1 MEENVD
7 FKYFKNCKDKPSMYL
22 MTHNKKVY
30 DLLYFKGIIDDYK
43 IELKSI
49 NNENV
54 DNEELKII
62 VSVIK

>member
-1 MEENVD
+1 
-7 FKYFKNCKDKPSMYL
+7 

-30 DLLYFKGIIDDYK
+30 DLLYFKGIIDDYN

-49 NNENV
+49 NNEFIVN
-54 DNEELKII
+54 NEDLKII

>member
-1 MEENVD
+1 M
-7 FKYFKNCKDKPSMYL
+7 K
-22 MTHNKKVY
+22 HNKKVY
-30 DLLYFKGIIDDYK
+30 DLLYFNGIIDDYK
-43 IELKSI
+43 IKLKSI